1 MRMGFFRILPYFLCI
16 SALNQ
21 ALYANEGSGW
31 LESSVSD
38 VQKAAEAKDAY
49 AQGYLALIY
58 AHGDKGVDV
67 SFENAKRWALLS
79 SQADHWLGH
88 FALGYL
94 ARFPS
99 DGSDNAR
106 NVGRFYLKAFQ
117 DPDGKMIKAA
127 ATGDPVAS
135 YALAEIF
142 TSDEV
147 RPSLVP
153 DLDLAARHYSVSSSA
168 GYGPAM
174 VEFSLLKTHAVGDVG
189 FSKDLA
195 GGISLL
201 EEASRSNLPSAHHYL
216 GRAYFKGLGVKSDM
230 KMALVHFQAAA
241 DRGYATS
248 QLTVADF
255 YAYGVAGPP
264 KVDLALRYARLA
276 MGQQEKKALEKIA
289 EYEALLAGSEAG
301 NGSDISAAIPR
312 IPSPSEMTPPPP
324 APPSPGRTFPSPP
337 VEPTLTPSLPSPYAP
352 SVPPPPTVSPLTPP
366 TSPPPTPPTPTPVSP
381 LTPPAPISPP
391 PLAPA
396 PVPSGGSSVES
407 RELAKKHYFGREAPQ
422 DYGKSLSLFTESANG
437 GDAEAARYLGIMYLR
452 GKGVPKDN
460 SKALEWF
467 TLASDRG
474 DALAG
479 KNVQMLKSILGN

>member
-1 MRMGFFRILPYFLCI
+1 MHYCALARVIHSSNKYGIMRMGFFRILPYFLCI

-21 ALYANEGSGW
+21 ALYANEGSNW
-31 LESSVSD
+31 LASAVSD

-49 AQGYLALIY
+49 AQGFLALVY
-58 AHGDKGVDV
+58 AHGDKGMDV
-67 SFENAKRWALLS
+67 SFESAKRWALLS

-88 FALGYL
+88 FATGYL

-99 DGSDNAR
+99 DGLANAR
-106 NVGRFYLKAFQ
+106 NVGRYYLKAFQ

-127 ATGDPVAS
+127 ATGDPIAA

-153 DLDLAARHYSVSSSA
+153 DLDLAARHYSVSSNA

-216 GRAYFKGLGVKSDM
+216 GRAYFKGLGVKSDL

-241 DRGYATS
+241 DRGYAIS

-255 YAYGVAGPP
+255 YAYGVVGPP

-289 EYEALLAGSEAG
+289 EYEALLAGSGAPVT
-301 NGSDISAAIPR
+301 AALPR
-312 IPSPSEMTPPPP
+312 VPSPIETTPPPP
-324 APPSPGRTFPSPP
+324 TPPSPGRTLPVAP
-337 VEPTLTPSLPSPYAP
+337 VEPSLAPDLPSPYAP
-352 SVPPPPTVSPLTPP
+352 SVPPPPTVAPLTPP
-366 TSPPPTPPTPTPVSP
+366 TPIPPVRVAPGPSPS
-381 LTPPAPISPP
+381 A
-391 PLAPA
+391 
-396 PVPSGGSSVES
+396 GSSVEV
-407 RELAKKHYFGREAPQ
+407 RELAKKYYFGRGSPP
-422 DYGKSLSLFTESANG
+422 DYGQSLVLFTQSANA

-452 GKGVPKDN
+452 GKGIPKDN
-460 SKALEWF
+460 AKALEWF

>member
-1 MRMGFFRILPYFLCI
+1 MNYCTLARVIHSSNKYGIMRMGFFRILPYFLCI
-16 SALNQ
+16 FALNQ
-21 ALYANEGSGW
+21 ALYANEGSNW
-31 LESSVSD
+31 LGSSVSD
-38 VQKAAEAKDAY
+38 VQNAAEAKNSY
-49 AQGYLALIY
+49 AQGFLALVY

-79 SQADHWLGH
+79 AQADHWLGH

-99 DGSDNAR
+99 DGLANAR
-106 NVGRFYLKAFQ
+106 NVGRHYLKAFQ

-127 ATGDPVAS
+127 ATGDPIAA

-153 DLDLAARHYSVSSSA
+153 DLDLAARHYSVSSNA

-216 GRAYFKGLGVKSDM
+216 GRAYFKGLGVKSDL

-241 DRGYATS
+241 DRGYAIS

-255 YAYGVAGPP
+255 YAYGVVGPP

-289 EYEALLAGSEAG
+289 EYEALLAGNQS
-301 NGSDISAAIPR
+301 GSGSSVTAALPR
-312 IPSPSEMTPPPP
+312 VPSPIETTPPPP
-324 APPSPGRTFPSPP
+324 TPPSPGRTLPGAP
-337 VEPTLTPSLPSPYAP
+337 VEPSLAPDLPSSYAP
-352 SVPPPPTVSPLTPP
+352 SVPPPPTVAPLAPP
-366 TSPPPTPPTPTPVSP
+366 VPIPPVRV
-381 LTPPAPISPP
+381 PPAPS
-391 PLAPA
+391 LSA
-396 PVPSGGSSVES
+396 GSSVET
-407 RELAKKHYFGREAPQ
+407 RELAKKHYFGRGSPP
-422 DYGKSLSLFTESANG
+422 DYGQSLVLFTQSANA
-437 GDAEAARYLGIMYLR
+437 GDAESARYLGIMYLR
-452 GKGVPKDN
+452 GKGIPKDN
-460 SKALEWF
+460 AKALEWF

>member
-21 ALYANEGSGW
+21 ALYANEGSSW
-31 LESSVSD
+31 LESSVAE
-38 VQKAAEAKDAY
+38 VQNAAEAKDAY
-49 AQGYLALIY
+49 AQGFLALVY
-58 AHGDKGVDV
+58 AHGDKGMDV
-67 SFENAKRWALLS
+67 SFVSAKRWALLS

-88 FALGYL
+88 FAMGYL

-99 DGSDNAR
+99 DGLDNAR
-106 NVGRFYLKAFQ
+106 NVGQFYLKAFQ

-153 DLDLAARHYSVSSSA
+153 DLDLAARHYSVSSNA

-216 GRAYFKGLGVKSDM
+216 GRAYFKGIGVKSDL

-241 DRGYATS
+241 DRGYAIS

-264 KVDLALRYARLA
+264 KVDLALRYAQLA

-289 EYEALLAGSEAG
+289 EYEALLAGSQS
-301 NGSDISAAIPR
+301 GSGSSVTAAFPR
-312 IPSPSEMTPPPP
+312 VPSPAETTAPPPT
-324 APPSPGRTFPSPP
+324 PPSPGRTLP
-337 VEPTLTPSLPSPYAP
+337 VAPADPTLTPSLPSSYAP
-352 SVPPPPTVSPLTPP
+352 SVPPPP
-366 TSPPPTPPTPTPVSP
+366 PVSP
-381 LTPPAPISPP
+381 LTPPSPP
-391 PLAPA
+391 LTPPASPPASAYPPPMPNPPA
-396 PVPSGGSSVES
+396 PVAPVPAPSTGSSAEA
-407 RELAKKHYFGREAPQ
+407 RELAKKHYFGRGSPT
-422 DYGKSLSLFTESANG
+422 DYDKSLALFTKSANA

-452 GKGVPKDN
+452 GKGVTKDN
-460 SKALEWF
+460 AKALEWF

-479 KNVQMLKSILGN
+479 KNVQVLKSILGN

>member
-1 MRMGFFRILPYFLCI
+1 MYYCALARVIHSSNKYGIMRMGFFRILPYFLCI

-21 ALYANEGSGW
+21 ALYANEGSNW
-31 LESSVSD
+31 LASAVSD
-38 VQKAAEAKDAY
+38 VQKAAEAKDSY
-49 AQGYLALIY
+49 AQGFLALVY
-58 AHGDKGVDV
+58 AHGDKGMDV

-79 SQADHWLGH
+79 AQADHWLGH

-99 DGSDNAR
+99 DGLANAR
-106 NVGRFYLKAFQ
+106 NVGRHYLKAFQ

-127 ATGDPVAS
+127 ATGDPIAA

-153 DLDLAARHYSVSSSA
+153 DLDLAARHYSVSSNA

-216 GRAYFKGLGVKSDM
+216 GRAYFKGLGVKSDL

-241 DRGYATS
+241 DRGYAIS

-255 YAYGVAGPP
+255 YAYGVVGPP

-289 EYEALLAGSEAG
+289 EYEALLAGSGAPVT
-301 NGSDISAAIPR
+301 AALPR
-312 IPSPSEMTPPPP
+312 VPSPTETTPPPP
-324 APPSPGRTFPSPP
+324 TPPSPGRTLPGAP
-337 VEPTLTPSLPSPYAP
+337 VERNLTPDLPSPYAP
-352 SVPPPPTVSPLTPP
+352 PPPPVAPLTPP
-366 TSPPPTPPTPTPVSP
+366 TPIRVAPGPSPS
-381 LTPPAPISPP
+381 A
-391 PLAPA
+391 
-396 PVPSGGSSVES
+396 GSSVEA
-407 RELAKKHYFGREAPQ
+407 RELAKKHYFGRGSPP
-422 DYGKSLSLFTESANG
+422 DYGKSLVLFTQSANA

-452 GKGVPKDN
+452 GKGIPKDN
-460 SKALEWF
+460 AKALEWF

-474 DALAG
+474 DVLAG

>member
-1 MRMGFFRILPYFLCI
+1 MHYCALARVIHSSNKYGIMRMGFFRILPYFLCI

-21 ALYANEGSGW
+21 ALYANEGSSW
-31 LESSVSD
+31 LQSSVSD
-38 VQKAAEAKDAY
+38 VQKAADAKDAY
-49 AQGYLALIY
+49 AQGFLALVY

-67 SFENAKRWALLS
+67 SFESAKRWALLS

-99 DGSDNAR
+99 DGLDNAR

-127 ATGDPVAS
+127 ATGDPIAS

-153 DLDLAARHYSVSSSA
+153 DLDLAARHYSVSSNA

-216 GRAYFKGLGVKSDM
+216 GRAYFKGLGVKSDL

-241 DRGYATS
+241 DRGYAIS

-289 EYEALLAGSEAG
+289 EYEALLAGNEAG
-301 NGSDISAAIPR
+301 NGSSVSAAMPR
-312 IPSPSEMTPPPP
+312 VPSPTEMTPPPP
-324 APPSPGRTFPSPP
+324 TPPSPGRTLPGAP
-337 VEPTLTPSLPSPYAP
+337 VEPTLTPGLPSPYAP
-352 SVPPPPTVSPLTPP
+352 PVPSPPPVGPLTPP
-366 TSPPPTPPTPTPVSP
+366 TPI
-381 LTPPAPISPP
+381 PPAPV
-391 PLAPA
+391 A
-396 PVPSGGSSVES
+396 PVPIPSSGSAVEA
-407 RELAKKHYFGREAPQ
+407 RELAKKHYFGRGSPP
-422 DYGKSLSLFTESANG
+422 DYGKSLALFTQSANA
-437 GDAEAARYLGIMYLR
+437 GDGEAARYLGIMYLR

-460 SKALEWF
+460 AKALEWF